1 MMETK
6 KLANT
11 AKSMSLL
18 TLALMAAMLL
28 LNMAYWLWPNLTSIE
43 GGLGFGFGLT
53 DRLVPSLGI
62 DVLAM
67 PWWQTLGAMVI
78 SGLPLLVLAL
88 GLYQLYLLFTCYGQ
102 GDYFTVASAL
112 HLGKV
117 GKAVALWVM
126 LAFICEP
133 LLSLW
138 LTMTAPPGQRM
149 VSLSLQP
156 SAFVAL
162 FIAASVVMIARILG
176 AASEVADENKQF
188 I

>member
-1 MMETK
+1 MKTQ
-6 KLANT
+6 KLAQT
-11 AKSMSLL
+11 AKRMALL

-28 LNMAYWLWPNLTSIE
+28 LNTAYWLWPNLTSID
-43 GGLGFGFGLT
+43 GGYGFGFGLT

-62 DVLAM
+62 DVAAM

-78 SGLPLLVLAL
+78 SGIPLLVLAL
-88 GLYQLYLLFTCYGQ
+88 GLYQLYLLFTCYAR
-102 GDYFTVASAL
+102 GDYFTVGAAL

-117 GKAVALWVM
+117 GKAVALWVA
-126 LAFICEP
+126 LAFLCEP
-133 LLSLW
+133 VLSLW

-149 VSLSLQP
+149 VSLSFQP

-162 FIAASVVMIARILG
+162 FIAASVVMVARILG

>member
-1 MMETK
+1 METK

-11 AKSMSLL
+11 AKKMAFL
-18 TLALMAAMLL
+18 TWLLMAVMLC
-28 LNMAYWLWPNLTSIE
+28 LNMAYWLWPNLSSIE
-43 GGLGFGFGLT
+43 SGYGFSFGLS
-53 DRLVPSLGI
+53 DRMIPALGI
-62 DVLAM
+62 DVGAL

-88 GLYQLYLLFTCYGQ
+88 GLYQLYLLFTCYGR
-102 GDYFTVASAL
+102 GDYFTAASAL

-117 GKAVALWVM
+117 GKAVALWVV
-126 LAFICEP
+126 LAFLCEP

-162 FIAASVVMIARILG
+162 FIAASIVLIARILG
-176 AASEVADENKQF
+176 AASKVADENKQF